1 MDEKLYDLFY
11 KAINQEAIDQLN
23 KEDLYKV
30 NKILKKIKY

>member
-11 KAINQEAIDQLN
+11 KAINQEVIDQLN